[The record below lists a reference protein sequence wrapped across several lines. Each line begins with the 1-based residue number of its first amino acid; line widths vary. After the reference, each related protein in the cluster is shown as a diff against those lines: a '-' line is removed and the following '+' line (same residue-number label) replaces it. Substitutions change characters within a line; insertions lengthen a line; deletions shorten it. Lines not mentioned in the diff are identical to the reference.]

1 MSQTNC
7 EIARGYYTALGEKR
21 DVGGYLASDVEFKS
35 PFSQL
40 VGKESVVELVNGF
53 MPMFKS
59 LKIHSV
65 FASGDEA
72 VVIYDVDG
80 TTRAAALMRIQKGLI
95 ARIEL
100 FFDPRP
106 FM

>member
-1 MSQTNC
+1 MGQTNC
-7 EIARGYYTALGEKR
+7 EIARGYYEALGEKR
-21 DVGGYLASDVEFKS
+21 EVGGYLASEVQFKS

-40 VGKESVVELVNGF
+40 VGKERVVELVNGF

-72 VVIYDVDG
+72 VVVYDVDG
-80 TTRAAALMRIQKGLI
+80 ATRVAALMGIQNGLI
-95 ARIEL
+95 ATIEL
-100 FFDPRP
+100 IFDPRP